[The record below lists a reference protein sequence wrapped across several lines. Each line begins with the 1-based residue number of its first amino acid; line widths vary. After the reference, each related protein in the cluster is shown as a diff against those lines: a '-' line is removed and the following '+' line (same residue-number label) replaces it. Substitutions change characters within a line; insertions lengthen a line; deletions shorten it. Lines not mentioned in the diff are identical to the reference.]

1 MDKLLFVIGASS
13 DMGCAAIKEVGG
25 QYRTVVAH
33 YLHMN
38 EKLQALK
45 DELGG
50 RLVLDQKE
58 VGHQQ

>member
-38 EKLQALK
+38 EKLQDPRPYPSFPRAHL
-45 DELGG
+45 
-50 RLVLDQKE
+50 Q
-58 VGHQQ
+58 